1 MRDHRQV
8 GSGRVLGVD
17 ACRPGWIGITL
28 GDDGTSAHF
37 APGIQALVESAAAAG
52 PLAAVAID
60 IPIGLAAA
68 GRRQADVLARR
79 ALGPRWPSIFITP
92 CRAALLAA
100 DYGAAVAEN
109 RRLAGEG
116 ISRQAFALRAK
127 ILDVDGWVRSAPL
140 RVAEAHPELSFAGL
154 AGAPLRSRKS
164 TWAGAAERRALLA
177 RAGIVLADD
186 LGPPAEQAGV
196 DDVLDAAVLAWTAQ
210 RVASGSARPLPD
222 PPEMLSDGSACAI
235 WT

>member
-1 MRDHRQV
+1 MRNHRQV

-17 ACRPGWIGITL
+17 ACRPGWIGISFSD
-28 GDDGTSAHF
+28 GGTSAHF
-37 APGIQALVESAAAAG
+37 AAGIQALVESAAAG
-52 PLAAVAID
+52 GTLAAVAID
-60 IPIGLAAA
+60 IPIGLAAT
-68 GRRQADVLARR
+68 GRRQADELARR
-79 ALGPRWPSIFITP
+79 ALGRRWPSIFITP
-92 CRAALLAA
+92 CRPALLAA
-100 DYGAAVAEN
+100 DYGSAVAEN

-127 ILDVDGWVRSAPL
+127 ILDVDGWIRGTPL
-140 RVAEAHPELSFAGL
+140 RVVEAHPELSFARL

-177 RAGIVLADD
+177 RAGIALADD

-196 DDVLDAAVLAWTAQ
+196 DDVLDAAIMAWTAQ
-210 RVASGSARPLPD
+210 RVASGLARPLPD

>member
-1 MRDHRQV
+1 
-8 GSGRVLGVD
+8 VLGVD

-28 GDDGTSAHF
+28 DEGVIRAHF
-37 APGIQALVESAAAAG
+37 APGIGALVASAEAGG

-60 IPIGLAAA
+60 IPIGLAEA
-68 GRRQADVLARR
+68 GRRQADELARR
-79 ALGPRWPSIFITP
+79 ALGRRWPSVFITP

-127 ILDVDGWVRSAPL
+127 ILDVDGWARGTPL
-140 RVAEAHPELSFAGL
+140 RVAEAHPELSFACL

-164 TWAGAAERRALLA
+164 TWAGAAERRALLG
-177 RAGIVLADD
+177 RAGIVLADE
-186 LGPPAEQAGV
+186 LGPAAERAGV
-196 DDVLDAAVLAWTAQ
+196 DDVLDAAIMAWTAQ
-210 RVASGSARPLPD
+210 RVAGGSARPLPD
-222 PPEMLSDGSACAI
+222 PPELLGDGSACAI

>member
-17 ACRPGWIGITL
+17 ACRPGWIGITF
-28 GDDGTSAHF
+28 GNGGTSAHF
-37 APGIQALVESAAAAG
+37 ALGIQALVESAAAG
-52 PLAAVAID
+52 GTLAAVAID
-60 IPIGLAAA
+60 IPIGLAAT
-68 GRRQADVLARR
+68 GRRQADELARR
-79 ALGPRWPSIFITP
+79 ALGRRWPSIFITP
-92 CRAALLAA
+92 CRPALLAA
-100 DYGAAVAEN
+100 DYGSAVAEN

-127 ILDVDGWVRSAPL
+127 ILDVDGWIRGTPL
-140 RVAEAHPELSFAGL
+140 RVVEAHPELSFARL

-177 RAGIVLADD
+177 RAGIALADD

-196 DDVLDAAVLAWTAQ
+196 DDVLDAAIMAWTAQ
-210 RVASGSARPLPD
+210 RVASGLARPLPD

>member
-37 APGIQALVESAAAAG
+37 APGIQALVELAAAAG

-68 GRRQADVLARR
+68 GRRQADELARR
-79 ALGPRWPSIFITP
+79 ALGPPWPSIFITP
-92 CRAALLAA
+92 CRATLLAA

-127 ILDVDGWVRSAPL
+127 ILDVDGWVRSTPL

-154 AGAPLRSRKS
+154 AGTPLRSRKS
-164 TWAGAAERRALLA
+164 TWAGVAERRALLA

-196 DDVLDAAVLAWTAQ
+196 DDVLDAAVMAWTAQ

-222 PPEMLSDGSACAI
+222 PPELLSDGSACAI

>member
-37 APGIQALVESAAAAG
+37 APGIQALVELAAAAG

-68 GRRQADVLARR
+68 GRRQADGLARR

-92 CRAALLAA
+92 CRATLLAA

-127 ILDVDGWVRSAPL
+127 ILDVDGWVRSTPL

-154 AGAPLRSRKS
+154 AGTPLRSRKS
-164 TWAGAAERRALLA
+164 TWAGVAERRALLA

-196 DDVLDAAVLAWTAQ
+196 DDVLDAAVMAWTAQ

-222 PPEMLSDGSACAI
+222 PPELLSDGSACAI

>member
-1 MRDHRQV
+1 MRDHRKV

-17 ACRPGWIGITL
+17 ACRPGWIGIAL
-28 GDDGTSAHF
+28 GDDGTRAHF

-68 GRRQADVLARR
+68 GRRQADELARR
-79 ALGPRWPSIFITP
+79 ALGPRWASIFITP

-100 DYGAAVAEN
+100 EYAAAVAEN

-127 ILDVDGWVRSAPL
+127 ILDVDGWVRGTPL
-140 RVAEAHPELSFAGL
+140 QVVEAHPELSFACL
-154 AGAPLRSRKS
+154 AGSPLRSRKS

-177 RAGIVLADD
+177 RAGLVLAED

-222 PPEMLSDGSACAI
+222 PPEVLRDGSACAI